1 MKNKSITGARHFL
14 MIVMTLAATIRLS
27 GQTPVPDEL
36 YKNTLNDQL
45 KYLQDKT
52 RIYENYRAIRE
63 DMFQVIKKNA
73 IDSLSASKIKVA
85 GLTSLRNR
93 LNKTIDSLNVALD
106 STKIQLNE
114 MTTSKNSIR
123 LLGIEVNKI
132 TYNSIMWI
140 LVAGLIALLVM
151 GFLAFK
157 RNVLVTSNTRNELKD
172 LKDEFEA
179 YRKSSREARE
189 KMSMEHFNELKKL
202 RGG

>member
-85 GLTSLRNR
+85 GLSSLRNR

>member
-1 MKNKSITGARHFL
+1 